1 MKDISGGVVHELPD
15 DLGMRL
21 AADARV
27 LLEDIAPLARNEW
40 ICWTTAVKL
49 VETKNEHAGGYRL
62 SRRKAC
68 GVRVVSSAA
77 FTPARS
83 GRAMWLE
90 PGR

>member
-49 VETKNEHAGGYRL
+49 VETKNEHAGRVPSEQKEGM
-62 SRRKAC
+62 RRPRC
-68 GVRVVSSAA
+68 
-77 FTPARS
+77 
-83 GRAMWLE
+83 
-90 PGR
+90 